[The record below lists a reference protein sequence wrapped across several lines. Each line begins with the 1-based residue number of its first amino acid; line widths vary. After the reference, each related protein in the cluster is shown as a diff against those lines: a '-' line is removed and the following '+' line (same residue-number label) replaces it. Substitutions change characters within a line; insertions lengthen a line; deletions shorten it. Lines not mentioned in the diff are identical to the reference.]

1 MATYSSAK
9 RNTSGVFDSG
19 DKKHARMVDFV
30 LDFSADVTMTTATD
44 TINLATFPAGTV
56 ILALSTQQVT
66 AGTGTGTVVGRSGT
80 TTLTGTLASTATA
93 GAWAATVPAA
103 IPYVVP
109 AGGEELNLLGATAT
123 RLDGKV
129 RVTAVIIEAAQT
141 PTIPVIV
148 GRDATL

>member
-19 DKKHARMVDFV
+19 DKKHARVVDFI

-44 TINLATFPAGTV
+44 TINLATLPAGTLIMGV
-56 ILALSTQQVT
+56 SVQQIT
-66 AGTGTGTVVGRSGT
+66 AGTGTGTVVARSGT

-93 GAWAATVPAA
+93 NTWAATVPAA
-103 IPYVVP
+103 IPYMVP

-129 RVTAVIIEAAQT
+129 RVTVVMVEAAQT